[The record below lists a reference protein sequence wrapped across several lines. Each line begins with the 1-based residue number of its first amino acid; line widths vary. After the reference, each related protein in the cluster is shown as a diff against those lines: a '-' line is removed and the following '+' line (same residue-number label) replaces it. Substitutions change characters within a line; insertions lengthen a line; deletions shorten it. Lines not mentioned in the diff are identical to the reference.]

1 MDSKTELKPVR
12 ARRQR
17 RKTLT
22 DAMVAALPRRPGRTY
37 YFTDPEMPKHGVR
50 VRPVGPHTF
59 TVIARNPHGRQR
71 WARIGLTSEMAV
83 AEARE
88 KAREVIRRIEAG
100 LEPFEAPK
108 ARPDSVEDVAA
119 NWLARHVERNAL
131 RTADELRRIVTKYIL
146 PHIGKLDFIDLR
158 RKRIAELLDL
168 VEDAHGRR
176 QADTV
181 LSVLRSMAT
190 FVQARDEDYV
200 SPFTRGMRRV
210 PKGERTRSR
219 KLDDD
224 ELRAVWAH
232 AESAGDFGAFVRLL
246 LLTAQR
252 FDKVLDIRWTDLDSE
267 GVWTIRTSRGEKGNI
282 GKVRLPDAALQIIA
296 AQPRFDTNPHVF
308 AGSRGRRRVFG
319 SFNKRAFDQGCDVAG
334 WTLHDLRRTARSLMS
349 RAGVR
354 PDIAERV
361 LGHAIRGIEGIYD
374 RHQYEHEK
382 ADALRALA
390 ALIERIVNP
399 PADNVVPLHGAVP
412 S

>member
-224 ELRAVWAH
+224 ELRTVWAH

-252 FDKVLDIRWTDLDSE
+252 LEKVLDLQWTDIAE
-267 GVWTIRTSRGEKGNI
+267 GVWTVRTEPGEKGNI
-282 GKVRLPDAALQIIA
+282 GQVLLPDAALRIID
-296 AQPRFDTNPHVF
+296 AQPRFATNPHVF
-308 AGSRGRRRVFG
+308 ASHRGRRRVFG
-319 SFNKRAFDQGCDVAG
+319 SFSKTRFDQACGITG

-349 RAGVR
+349 RAGVSSEH
-354 PDIAERV
+354 AERV
-361 LGHAIRGIEGIYD
+361 LGHAITGIEGIYN
-374 RHQYEHEK
+374 RHEYLTEK
-382 ADALRALA
+382 SEALRKLA
-390 ALIERIVNP
+390 ALIEGIVNP
-399 PADNVVPLHGAVP
+399 PASNVVPLREAAP
-412 S
+412 